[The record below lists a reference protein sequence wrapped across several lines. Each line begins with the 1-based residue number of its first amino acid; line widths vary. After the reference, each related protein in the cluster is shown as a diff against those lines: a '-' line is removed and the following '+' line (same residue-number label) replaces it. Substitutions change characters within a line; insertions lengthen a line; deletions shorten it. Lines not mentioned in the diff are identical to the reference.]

1 MASFG
6 KDQSHFNNKVFVTIK
21 GIFLNPQSYLN
32 NLPINIVALVLLIL
46 TASGQVLIPL
56 NSSRPENPDTEKD
69 WKKSS
74 FAEIRLWQDPFD
86 RIKIEK
92 DSDSITDLQQELDD
106 HKRVNVLAVSIPGSS
121 YTELIEIRRRAR
133 FAVVSALD
141 TEKYYPEQPNNIKLY
156 KFHPNLS
163 ACGLQDSVK
172 IPYEWFSTDD
182 LSSSILILWLDEDV
196 IKQTENGYA
205 NFINCLAKEI
215 DNYWNPRKKASD
227 FPIPFK
233 LIGPSNTDL
242 FIDLLGSE
250 KAQQF
255 QLNAST
261 TSDFFSDLLL
271 EELSGAFKE
280 NRFETFIH
288 NATIP
293 VDDVTRRLKSKF
305 CRNGITFENTK
316 KWYCGTN
323 ITDEKFNEILVQR
336 KIHRIIGT
344 DDQLATA
351 IFWELYQRGI
361 NQTTSEADFKANSKK
376 KPDCPDGVVLI
387 TELDTY
393 YARALAEHMKKNSF
407 WDHCNNKIGSIDV
420 RNKNLTE
427 DKDPDKSEISTAHDK
442 KSTYGNELI
451 TSFSYFRG
459 IDGKLSSDL
468 TKQVSTKGAEFS
480 FDNKGPL
487 MQWDDAPPD
496 HADGRNQYDYLR
508 RLTETIA
515 ALDANEK
522 FAKNGVKAIGVLGS
536 DVYDK
541 LIIFQALREKFTN
554 KILFTTD
561 LDARYLHKDQ
571 QKWARNLVVASNFD
585 FKLHHELQ
593 GNSMPFRDS
602 YQSSLYYAVWSAI
615 CKEDNACKDRARKK
629 DFLNHSGYPIKS
641 NPQIFEIGRTHAIHL
656 DSLSVNYLNDW
667 VKCLDSNI
675 RSEEQKIEKHEERV
689 CIEELLNQY
698 DDQERNKVDSDRI
711 WRKYKH
717 ATIEPM
723 RSWEKER
730 IAVITERFLQV
741 SITILAIA
749 FVYYFVLLKWMRLST
764 TPMIKKDFVALFTV
778 CLSFGFVVLPFS
790 IIEIYQD
797 SDISEPMY
805 WLEGVSVWPNLSI
818 RYFGLIVIVLF
829 FINFFN
835 WLRECN
841 KQNSKNLAIVE
852 GERFWVNY
860 FSDTY
865 QKRMWLGIAVAS
877 VFFTVLSFLILAGKT
892 DVFEEA
898 LNFPYRGAIVNQ
910 LHKWLSVIQML
921 VLWVLVFWVAFEG
934 IACRK
939 MIEEICLE
947 KQDDTENKIWT
958 TKALQLTESQIGIPQ
973 KKLHRF
979 MQFQLIV
986 DHAKCI
992 SRLIYLP
999 LGMVFFILVGRSK
1012 IFDQFGIP
1020 LSLIVILIV
1029 AVVYVIVITYQLRLA
1044 AEMLRKGL
1052 IDQYETERIKPNQ
1065 DVSQI
1070 DRLIL
1075 LIKQENQGIYASFGH
1090 QTALTALLIPFGGMS
1105 GVQILEF
1112 LFNI

>member
-1 MASFG
+1 M
-6 KDQSHFNNKVFVTIK
+6 
-21 GIFLNPQSYLN
+21 NPQGYFN
-32 NLPINIVALVLLIL
+32 NLPINFVALILLIL
-46 TASGQVLIPL
+46 TASGQILSPL
-56 NSSRPENPDTEKD
+56 NSSRPENPDADKE

-74 FAEIRLWQDPFD
+74 FTEIRLWQDPLD
-86 RIKIEK
+86 RIRLEK
-92 DSDSITDLQQELDD
+92 DSDTTDDLPKDLGNR
-106 HKRVNVLAVSIPGSS
+106 KKVNVLAVSIPGSS
-121 YTELIEIRRRAR
+121 YSEFTEIRRRAR

-141 TEKYYPEQPNNIKLY
+141 TEKYYPEAPNNIKLY
-156 KFHPNLS
+156 QFRS
-163 ACGLQDSVK
+163 CELQDPVK

-182 LSSSILILWLDEDV
+182 FSSRILILWLDE
-196 IKQTENGYA
+196 TEIERTGNGYA
-205 NFINCLAKEI
+205 KFINCLAKHI
-215 DNYWNPRKKASD
+215 DDSWNPHKKASD
-227 FPIPFK
+227 LSIPFK
-233 LIGPSNTDL
+233 LIGPSNTEL
-242 FIDLLGSE
+242 FIELLRSA
-250 KAQQF
+250 KNLKF
-255 QLNAST
+255 HSNKLM
-261 TSDFFSDLLL
+261 
-271 EELSGAFKE
+271 
-280 NRFETFIH
+280 FETFVH
-288 NATIP
+288 NATVPASDIIS
-293 VDDVTRRLKSKF
+293 RLKSGY
-305 CRNGITFENTK
+305 CLGRTLENNK
-316 KWYCGTN
+316 KWYCGIDKT
-323 ITDEKFNEILVQR
+323 EEIFADILAQQ

-361 NQTTSEADFKANSKK
+361 NKTTTDFKADRKY
-376 KPDCPDGVVLI
+376 KPDCNDGLVLI

-393 YARALAEHMKKNSF
+393 YARALVEHMKENSF
-407 WDHCNNKIGSIDV
+407 WNHCNNKIGSIDV
-420 RNKNLTE
+420 QNKNLTE
-427 DKDPDKSEISTAHDK
+427 DKDLDKSKISTAHNK

-468 TKQVSTKGAEFS
+468 SKHVSTKGTDFN

-515 ALDANEK
+515 ALDGNEN
-522 FAKNGVKAIGVLGS
+522 FAKNGVRAIGVFGS

-541 LIIFQALREKFTN
+541 LIILQALREKFTN

-571 QKWARNLVVASNFD
+571 QKWTRNLVVVSNFD

-602 YQSSLYYAVWSAI
+602 YQASLYYAVWSAI
-615 CKEDNACKDRARKK
+615 CKEDSACKDRARNK
-629 DFLNHSGYPIKS
+629 DFLNHSDHPIKS
-641 NPQIFEIGRTHAIHL
+641 NPQIFEIGKTRAIHL
-656 DSLSVNYLNDW
+656 DSLSVNFLNDW
-667 VKCLDSNI
+667 VKCLDPDI
-675 RSEEQKIEKHEERV
+675 RSEELKNEKDAERLCV
-689 CIEELLNQY
+689 EELLNQY
-698 DDQERNKVDSDRI
+698 DDRERGKVDSDRI

-717 ATIEPM
+717 ATIEPVH
-723 RSWEKER
+723 SWERER
-730 IAVITERFLQV
+730 TTIITEKFLQV
-741 SITILAIA
+741 SITVLAIA
-749 FVYYFVLLKWMRLST
+749 LLYYFVLLKWMGLST
-764 TPMIKKDFVALFTV
+764 ALPLKKDSIAFFLAYL
-778 CLSFGFVVLPFS
+778 LLGFIVVPFF

-805 WLEGVSVWPNLSI
+805 WLEGVSVWPNLFI
-818 RYFGLIVIVLF
+818 RYIGLIIIVLF
-829 FINFFN
+829 FIRFFN

-841 KQNSKNLAIVE
+841 KQNSKNLTNVE

-860 FSDTY
+860 FSDDY
-865 QKRMWLGIAVAS
+865 QKRMWAGIVVAS
-877 VFFTVLSFLILAGKT
+877 LFFTGLSYMVLAGKT

-910 LHKWLSVIQML
+910 LHMWLFVIQML
-921 VLWVLVFWVAFEG
+921 CLWVLVFWVAFEG
-934 IACRK
+934 IACKK

-947 KQDDTENKIWT
+947 KQDGTENKLWT
-958 TKALQLTESQIGIPQ
+958 IEALQLTESHTGIPQ
-973 KKLHRF
+973 LLLHRF

-999 LGMVFFILVGRSK
+999 LAMVFFILIGRSK
-1012 IFDQFGIP
+1012 IFDQFGMP
-1020 LSLIVILIV
+1020 WSLIVILIV
-1029 AVVYVIVITYQLRLA
+1029 SVVYVIVVTYRLRVA
-1044 AEMLRKGL
+1044 AEMLRKDL
-1052 IDQYETERIKPNQ
+1052 IDQYEAKKIQPNQ
-1065 DVSQI
+1065 NTPQL